1 MGQRISTPAQLR
13 QAIGQGL
20 PPLTWVSGDE
30 LLLVIEAADL
40 VRAGPASWASRSARC
55 WTSTR
60 ASIAAGSLRPPSPRR
75 SLPASG

>member
-40 VRAGPASWASRSARC
+40 VRARARKLGFEE
-55 WTSTR
+55 R
-60 ASIAAGSLRPPSPRR
+60 DG
-75 SLPASG
+75 

>member
-13 QAIGQGL
+13 QAISQGL

-40 VRAGPASWASRSARC
+40 VR
-55 WTSTR
+55 
-60 ASIAAGSLRPPSPRR
+60 
-75 SLPASG
+75 LPATDAA